1 MSDQQAPPAAQ
12 PQAEP
17 APLHG
22 ASGPPAKK
30 LHDLCLGAEKNLEQL
45 ATALSQAGADPKAVK
60 AVAQMADVCRQLL
73 KGMADLA
80 QKEAPP
86 QPQAQAQPH
95 TMDSATNSMQ
105 QDLAA
110 QRG

>member
-1 MSDQQAPPAAQ
+1 MSDQQAPP
-12 PQAEP
+12 PAEP

-22 ASGPPAKK
+22 AAGPQAKK

-73 KGMADLA
+73 KGMAQLA
-80 QKEAPP
+80 QSEVPP
-86 QPQAQAQPH
+86 EPKPH

-110 QRG
+110 SRG